1 MHTMTKR
8 KGKAELVDLKA
19 LLAPDEDYLRTMIET
34 IVQATTLEAEMTAV
48 LGAEK
53 NERTASSRRYT
64 LAVLIAAAR
73 SASVG

>member
-1 MHTMTKR
+1 MTKR